1 MQDFRN
7 LKIWQRSHELVLLT
21 YRLTANFP
29 KDEIFGL
36 RHSMRKTAVD
46 TAAFVAEGSSK
57 GDDLE
62 FARSV
67 GASIAL
73 ASKLEYYALVAADL
87 EFMSRETLENYEK
100 EIVET
105 QKDDAGISTPPHF
118 CRLASSFPKNSLILL
133 FSIQRTTTTRSF
145 SGSQ

>member
-7 LKIWQRSHELVLLT
+7 LKIWQRAHELVLLT
-21 YRLTANFP
+21 YKITASFP

-46 TAAFVAEGSSK
+46 VAAFIAEGSSK

-67 GASIAL
+67 GTAIAL

-87 EFMSRETLENYEK
+87 EFMSREILESYEK
-100 EIVET
+100 EIVELKKMT
-105 QKDDAGISTPPHF
+105 QGFRRRLIS
-118 CRLASSFPKNSLILL
+118 AN
-133 FSIQRTTTTRSF
+133 
-145 SGSQ
+145 